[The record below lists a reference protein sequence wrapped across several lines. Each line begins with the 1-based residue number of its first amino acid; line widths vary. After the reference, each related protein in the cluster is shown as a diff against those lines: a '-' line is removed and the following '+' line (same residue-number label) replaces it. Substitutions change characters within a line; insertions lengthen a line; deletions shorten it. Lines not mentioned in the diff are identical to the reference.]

1 MIPEY
6 LKRNLDLFRTGEYT
20 IVSERDEVIS
30 IIEEESEGAATL
42 RSKFEDEAV
51 VFHFPEKRTLPY
63 LDANKKACQCADKF
77 IFIRHVNNEKWQ
89 LHILEFK
96 KSIKYDKWKKIKNQ
110 FKYGVMNARALAAFL
125 NMEIDGIVLETAY
138 RNDWKLRNEPYSL
151 TAMRAANSATEAAA
165 YKEWKENIVILE
177 LDSKE
182 ISFFH
187 EKIQL
192 DNEGNGE
199 KVFKLLAAR

>member
-63 LDANKKACQCADKF
+63 LDANKKVCQCADKF

-138 RNDWKLRNEPYSL
+138 RNDWKLRNAPYSP

-192 DNEGNGE
+192 DIEGNGE
-199 KVFKLLAAR
+199 KVFKYNY

>member
-20 IVSERDEVIS
+20 IVSEQ
-30 IIEEESEGAATL
+30 
-42 RSKFEDEAV
+42 
-51 VFHFPEKRTLPY
+51 
-63 LDANKKACQCADKF
+63 N
-77 IFIRHVNNEKWQ
+77 
-89 LHILEFK
+89 
-96 KSIKYDKWKKIKNQ
+96 
-110 FKYGVMNARALAAFL
+110 GVMNARALAAFL

-138 RNDWKLRNEPYSL
+138 RNDWKLRNEPYSP

-192 DNEGNGE
+192 DIEGNGK